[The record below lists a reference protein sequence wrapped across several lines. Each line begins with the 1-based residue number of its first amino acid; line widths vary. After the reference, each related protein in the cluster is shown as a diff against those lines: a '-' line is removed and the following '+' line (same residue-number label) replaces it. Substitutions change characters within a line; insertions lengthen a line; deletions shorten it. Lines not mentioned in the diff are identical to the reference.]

1 MTSDEVRSVN
11 RSYEIAVRNLNSLAW
26 EVMLPSE
33 KVHDLQAIEN
43 KNAMDQNRI
52 PCEVRAEPMQQG
64 EWGYQVDNQ
73 IVVNSNELDNPN
85 FMEHVDTIY
94 HEGSHARDTQ
104 AQCFQEVR
112 SQYTQEQLAERSTPV
127 PDPETNPEGY
137 WNHPA
142 EVAARQAGEEGVERT
157 MSDREHILEVD
168 RQMNEAHPMNQ
179 ILQTYDYDALETPV
193 ESENTSVENS
203 AHAADT
209 SHSAET
215 SAGISAG
222 LDAGNAG
229 IDASAGVDVGQDA
242 EDF

>member
-1 MTSDEVRSVN
+1 MTNSEAQSIN
-11 RSYEIAVRNLNSLAW
+11 HSYEIAVRNLNSRAW

-43 KNAMDQNRI
+43 KNAMDQNRL
-52 PCEVRAEPMQQG
+52 PCEVRTEPMQQG

-104 AQCFQEVR
+104 AQYFQEVR
-112 SQYTQEQLAERSTPV
+112 SQYTPEELAARSTPV

-142 EVAARQAGEEGVERT
+142 EVAAREAGEEGTERT
-157 MSDREHILEVD
+157 INDREHIMEVD
-168 RQMNEAHPMNQ
+168 RQMNETHLMNQ
-179 ILQTYDYDALETPV
+179 ILQTYDYNALETPI
-193 ESENTSVENS
+193 ESEAESGES
-203 AHAADT
+203 HAAAST
-209 SHSAET
+209 ASNGAEAALGM
-215 SAGISAG
+215 SSGM
-222 LDAGNAG
+222 
-229 IDASAGVDVGQDA
+229 DASAGVDGGQDA
-242 EDF
+242 GSF

>member
-11 RSYEIAVRNLNSLAW
+11 RSYEIAVRNLNSRAW

-85 FMEHVDTIY
+85 YMEHVDTIY

-104 AQCFQEVR
+104 AQYFQEVR
-112 SQYTQEQLAERSTPV
+112 SQYTPEQLAERSTPV

-193 ESENTSVENS
+193 EYENTSVENS
-203 AHAADT
+203 AHVADT

-229 IDASAGVDVGQDA
+229 IDASAGVDGGQDA
-242 EDF
+242 GDF